1 MTALRS
7 LLFVALF
14 YLWSAAL
21 AVGAAPICLLGPR
34 RWTME
39 MMRLWA
45 KGIIVLLRVVC
56 SVRVEIRGRQHIPT
70 GAAVL
75 APKHQCMFDVFAQ
88 FAVLP
93 DACFV
98 MKKELMWIPFFS
110 WYAIK
115 AKMIVVDRDGHSAA
129 LRKLVKDSQER
140 FAQARQVMIAPEGT
154 RMAPGAAP
162 DYKPGIAAL
171 YREID
176 VPVHPV
182 ATNAGVH
189 WPKHG
194 FLRKPGTIVFEYLEP
209 IQPGLKRAEFM
220 RTLQE
225 RLETA
230 STALLTL

>member
-1 MTALRS
+1 LTALRS
-7 LLFVALF
+7 LLFMVLF
-14 YLWSAAL
+14 YLWSTL
-21 AVGAAPICLLGPR
+21 VAVGCSIVVLPGPR
-34 RWTME
+34 RWTTE
-39 MMRLWA
+39 MMRVWA
-45 KGIIVLLRVVC
+45 KGIILLLRVVC
-56 SVRVEIRGRQHIPT
+56 DIRVEVRGSEHMPA
-70 GAAVL
+70 GSALL

-88 FAVLP
+88 FAFLP
-93 DACFV
+93 DGCFV

-115 AKMIVVDRDGHSAA
+115 AKMIVVDREGHATA
-129 LRKLVKDSQER
+129 LRKLVRDSQER
-140 FAQARQVMIAPEGT
+140 FADARQVIIAPEGT
-154 RMAPGAAP
+154 RVTPGAAP

-194 FLRKPGTIVFEYLEP
+194 FMRKPGTIVFEYLEP

-230 STALLTL
+230 SNALLPL